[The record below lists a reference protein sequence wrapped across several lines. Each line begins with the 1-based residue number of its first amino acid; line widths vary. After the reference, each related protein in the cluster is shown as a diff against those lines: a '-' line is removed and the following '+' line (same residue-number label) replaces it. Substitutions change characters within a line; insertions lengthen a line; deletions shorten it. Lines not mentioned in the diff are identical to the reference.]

1 MWWAHGYLFESCLS
15 VRFAKVASLMV
26 KVCFCLASD
35 KILLILWLF
44 HAEKAET
51 YFSLFVDMPHANSFH
66 LVWMAFSQIQRIKL
80 YIQWKN
86 STKRIEECTKTVEII
101 QNLMVK
107 LCTVWRPRS
116 KIKIALNL
124 IWWVVYVWKRRFGAM
139 HMCRIQYKNR
149 QWKQIKIH

>member
-1 MWWAHGYLFESCLS
+1 MSSWLFVWIVFVCTICKSGQFNGNGMLLS
-15 VRFAKVASLMV
+15 NIGQNSAYLMV
-26 KVCFCLASD
+26 ISRRKSRNVFQ
-35 KILLILWLF
+35 
-44 HAEKAET
+44 
-51 YFSLFVDMPHANSFH
+51 FVVDIPHANSFH

-86 STKRIEECTKTVEII
+86 STKRIEECTTTVEII
-101 QNLMVK
+101 QNLMLK
-107 LCTVWRPRS
+107 LCTIWRPRS